1 MDFITDIAPADL
13 VGIKLLGESGQF
25 AIYGCGQERYLLV
38 QRHAGMPW
46 TGLLFSGD
54 GVFRLGGLLAEAM
67 RDSYREMAAQL
78 SPLNQRGPTFESRV
92 SSTVATQGYEGA
104 SERRD
109 LYADD
114 LTEERQISPVLREK
128 IAASLHFDPIDG
140 TEDAGQPLTRAH
152 QLRLT

>member
-13 VGIKLLGESGQF
+13 IGIKLLGESGQF

-38 QRHAGMPW
+38 QRHAGTPW

-78 SPLNQRGPTFESRV
+78 SPLNQRELAFESRV
-92 SSTVATQGYEGA
+92 SSTAAPQSGESA

-128 IAASLHFDPIDG
+128 IAASLRFDPIDG
-140 TEDAGQPLTRAH
+140 NDDAGQPLTRMN
-152 QLRLT
+152 QRRLT

>member
-38 QRHAGMPW
+38 QRHAGTPW

-78 SPLNQRGPTFESRV
+78 SPLNQREPAFESRV
-92 SSTVATQGYEGA
+92 SAVVTQGYESA
-104 SERRD
+104 RERPD

-128 IAASLHFDPIDG
+128 IAASLRLDPIDG
-140 TEDAGQPLTRAH
+140 SGDAGQPLTRG
-152 QLRLT
+152 QQRRLT